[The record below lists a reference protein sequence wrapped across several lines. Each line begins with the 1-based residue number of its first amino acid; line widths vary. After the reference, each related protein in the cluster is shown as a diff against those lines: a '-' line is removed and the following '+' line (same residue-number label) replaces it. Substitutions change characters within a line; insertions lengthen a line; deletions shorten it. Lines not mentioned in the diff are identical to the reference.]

1 MKKQKDK
8 IPATK
13 PNKVKERRLALGKTQ
28 EWLAEQAGLSRIF
41 ISEIEN
47 NKRKN
52 IGIES
57 AKRIAKALGR
67 FVEEIFP

>member
-1 MKKQKDK
+1 MKKKK
-8 IPATK
+8 EKLTETK
-13 PNKVKERRLALGKTQ
+13 PNKVKERRLELEKTQ
-28 EWLAEQAGLSRIF
+28 DWLAEQSGLSRIF

-67 FVEEIFP
+67 FIEEIFP

>member
-1 MKKQKDK
+1 MKKKK
-8 IPATK
+8 IKPPTIK
-13 PNKVKERRLALGKTQ
+13 PNRVKARREELGKTQ
-28 EWLAEQAGLSRIF
+28 EWLSEQASLSRIF

-57 AKRIAKALGR
+57 AKRISKALGR